1 MKLSHSIIIMFVG
14 SFIIQYLLMPAIM
27 VNQRSDITNNL
38 GKAYVSILMALFMIG
53 LEIMMHD
60 HQYSIFSSKLY
71 LVLAL
76 FISLF
81 IYLYRK
87 QVAIYDEQYLE
98 GMIEHHSMAILTS
111 ERILDKTNNYQV
123 AKIAKDIIQT
133 QKDEIR
139 IMREINEKIKANKKQ
154 QF

>member
-71 LVLAL
+71 LVLAF
-76 FISLF
+76 FISIF

-98 GMIEHHSMAILTS
+98 GMIEHHSMGILTS
-111 ERILDKTNNYQV
+111 ERILEKTNNYQV
-123 AKIAKDIIQT
+123 AKLAKDIIQT

-139 IMREINEKIKANKKQ
+139 IMREINEKIKSHKKQ